1 MVEGVE
7 VGVTLRDRRGVSTS
21 PPPYL
26 CTMLYLASFTFNP
39 FSENTY
45 VIYNDK
51 REAWIVDPGMYHQEE
66 VKELTDFLE
75 EKNLTPRAIINTH
88 THIDHIFGVPA
99 LKNKYNIPFH
109 IHESDLPV
117 LQGAKGSAML
127 FGFNYPEA
135 PKPDGFIPHG
145 HKWQLGD
152 EAVDI
157 LFVPGHSPGSIAF
170 YYAPGNW
177 LISGDAL
184 FNGSIGRSDLP
195 GGNHETLIN
204 SIKNELFP
212 LPEETKVY
220 SGHGP
225 ATTIGQEK
233 KSNPFLQ

>member
-1 MVEGVE
+1 
-7 VGVTLRDRRGVSTS
+7 
-21 PPPYL
+21 
-26 CTMLYLASFTFNP
+26 MLHLATFTFNP

-45 VIYNDK
+45 VLYNEKGD
-51 REAWIVDPGMYHQEE
+51 AWIVDPGMYHAEE
-66 VKELTDFLE
+66 VTELTNFLK

-88 THIDHIFGVPA
+88 AHIDHIFGVPA
-99 LKNKYNIPFH
+99 LKNKFSIPFH
-109 IHESDLPV
+109 LHEAELPV
-117 LQGAKGSAML
+117 LNGAKGSAML
-127 FGFNYPEA
+127 FGFDFPEA

-145 HKWQLGD
+145 EKWQLGD
-152 EAVDI
+152 DELDV

-170 YYAPGNW
+170 YYAPGGW

-184 FNGSIGRSDLP
+184 FNGSIGRTDLP
-195 GGNHETLIN
+195 GGHHETLIS

-220 SGHGP
+220 PGHGP